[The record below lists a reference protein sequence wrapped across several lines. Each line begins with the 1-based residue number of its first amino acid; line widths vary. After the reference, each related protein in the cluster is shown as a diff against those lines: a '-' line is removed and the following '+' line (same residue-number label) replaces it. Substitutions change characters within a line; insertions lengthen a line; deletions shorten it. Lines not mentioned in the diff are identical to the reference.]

1 MNKSVLKFI
10 QQNKKKILGNNSY
23 KRKLFINGKGDLDF
37 FDNKRLLRRKF
48 EDLSKKRKFIIIKRF
63 HKTGLRIDIIDN
75 KFTLYSL
82 DFLNG
87 VETNPF
93 LYNLYKGRKHNK
105 VNYIDVK
112 FSLPIFFKIL
122 INIFKYLM
130 WRLVTI
136 LKQEPLIIEFFGV
149 DGSGKTFL
157 SNRFYSR
164 CKKNFDIKQL
174 HLWNFKTKKNNKKYQ
189 LPYVKQKYNII
200 ISYLKEFLIVF
211 RILMLFFKIN
221 AINYKRSVYLFER
234 SCWDIYID
242 PERYRLCHKPKLVYF
257 LLNFYLKKS
266 YKFYVNKKFNVINS
280 RKKEIS
286 YEKYLS
292 LKKSFNVFFKNKDN
306 YNYNRII
313 NLNY

>member
-23 KRKLFINGKGDLDF
+23 KSKQFIKGKGDLDF
-37 FDNKRLLRRKF
+37 FDNKRLLRVKF
-48 EDLSKKRKFIIIKRF
+48 ENLSKKRKFIIIKRF
-63 HKTGLRIDIIDN
+63 HKTGLRIDVIDN
-75 KFTLYSL
+75 KFRLYIL

-105 VNYIDVK
+105 VNFVDVE

-122 INIFKYLM
+122 INIFKYFM

-164 CKKNFDIKQL
+164 FKKNFDIKQL
-174 HLWNFKTKKNNKKYQ
+174 HLWNFKLKKNKKKYQ
-189 LPYVKQKYNII
+189 PPYVKKKYNII

-211 RILMLFFKIN
+211 RILILFFKIN
-221 AINYKRSVYLFER
+221 TINYKRSIYLFER
-234 SCWDIYID
+234 SCWDIVID
-242 PERYRLCHKPKLVYF
+242 PERYRLNHNPKLIIFF
-257 LLNFYLKKS
+257 LSFFLKNS
-266 YKFYVNKKFNVINS
+266 YKFFLDKIFLLKRY

-286 YEKYLS
+286 LNKYKFI
-292 LKKSFNVFFKNKDN
+292 KKRLNIFFKKQK
-306 YNYNRII
+306 YFKI
-313 NLNY
+313 N